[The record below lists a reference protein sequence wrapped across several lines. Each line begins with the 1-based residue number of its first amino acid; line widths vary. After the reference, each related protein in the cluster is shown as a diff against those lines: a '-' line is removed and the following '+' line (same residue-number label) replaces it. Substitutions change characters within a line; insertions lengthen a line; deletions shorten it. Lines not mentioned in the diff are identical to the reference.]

1 MRTSALV
8 NCTATHTPRMVPTP
22 TERTFGIRLKPS
34 PCAFQLGEIVLAP
47 AVLSLGHVHA
57 KVVEFGTREDQ
68 PGVWVLLRTL
78 QQREPGAL
86 LRESDL
92 QAVGSQVEVAEAA

>member
-1 MRTSALV
+1 M
-8 NCTATHTPRMVPTP
+8 HTEPTP

-34 PCAFQLGEIVLAP
+34 PCGFQRGEIVLAP

-57 KVVEFGTREDQ
+57 QVVEFGTREDQ
-68 PGVWVLLRTL
+68 DGVWVLLRNL
-78 QQREPGAL
+78 HHREPGAL

-92 QAVGSQVEVAEAA
+92 QAVGSHVDALEAA